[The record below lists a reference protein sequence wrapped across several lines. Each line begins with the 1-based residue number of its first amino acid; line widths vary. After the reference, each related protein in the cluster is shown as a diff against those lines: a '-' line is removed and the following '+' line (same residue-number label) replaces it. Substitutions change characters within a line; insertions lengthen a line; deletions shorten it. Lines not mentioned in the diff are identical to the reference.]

1 MPRRTAIT
9 AASRVLAVCVALLVA
24 NLPVPGSA
32 APLPQA
38 RPVTSRDLPRLTAEL
53 AAVTA
58 RAQALLDDLEQASAL
73 DGGLRI
79 SFEQAEQAR
88 ADAQQ
93 ALGVRAREVY
103 MAAGT
108 VPFGSWVADV
118 ASPDLQEI
126 AHQGQRAALA
136 VDQQLVDDVAA
147 QGAQLARLEQQAQ
160 AFRAGLLVRA
170 RALLAAQ
177 DRARTLYDQASAL
190 AAAEHLAAVQRELER
205 QRSQLDAISTR
216 TTLSLTP
223 GQLSRARRALADEGP
238 VVALLE
244 ATGSGIPAGY
254 APSGQVFSGVASWY
268 GPGFVGNPTA
278 SGAPYDPE
286 RLTCAH
292 KTLPLGTVLHVTANG
307 RAVNCLVNDRGPYVA
322 GRVLDM
328 SEAGARAL
336 GYSGLADV
344 TAEVL
349 LPVG

>member
-1 MPRRTAIT
+1 
-9 AASRVLAVCVALLVA
+9 
-24 NLPVPGSA
+24 
-32 APLPQA
+32 
-38 RPVTSRDLPRLTAEL
+38 
-53 AAVTA
+53 VTA
-58 RAQALLDDLEQASAL
+58 RAQRLLDDLEQASAM

-79 SFEQAEQAR
+79 SYEQTEQAR
-88 ADAQQ
+88 ADAQHV
-93 ALGVRAREVY
+93 LGMRARQVY
-103 MAAGT
+103 MASGT

-118 ASPDLQEI
+118 AAPDLQEL
-126 AHQGQRAALA
+126 AHRGQRAALA

-147 QGAQLARLEQQAQ
+147 QSAQLARLQKQAE

-170 RALLAAQ
+170 KALLAAQ
-177 DRARTLYDQASAL
+177 DRARDLYDQAAAL
-190 AAAEHLAAVQRELER
+190 AEAEHQAEVQRALEA
-205 QRSQLDAISTR
+205 QRDQLDDISTR
-216 TTLSLTP
+216 TALSLTP
-223 GQLSRARRALADEGP
+223 GQQARARRALANEGP

-254 APSGQVFSGVASWY
+254 APSGQVFSGIASWY

-307 RAVNCLVNDRGPYVA
+307 RAVNCLVNDRGPYVD

-328 SEAGARAL
+328 SKAGARAL
-336 GYSGLADV
+336 GYSGLAHV